1 MTQVPV
7 NKPERPRLRE
17 PRDEREPGPGAIV
30 PWEHGRLFAQLFGND
45 NEEGGYGSSLP
56 GAPASTQA
64 AMIAAMTEQL
74 VPRIQAAVQWPLQAV
89 LYLPRLGR
97 INASVRREQGAW
109 NVELD
114 AEDER
119 TARWLPGVRQHLED
133 GLAGALSQPVN
144 VHLVH
149 VDPA

>member
-1 MTQVPV
+1 
-7 NKPERPRLRE
+7 
-17 PRDEREPGPGAIV
+17 
-30 PWEHGRLFAQLFGND
+30 
-45 NEEGGYGSSLP
+45 
-56 GAPASTQA
+56 
-64 AMIAAMTEQL
+64 MIAAMTEQL
-74 VPRIQAAVQWPLQAV
+74 APRINAAVQWPLQAV

-114 AEDER
+114 AEEER

-133 GLAGALSQPVN
+133 GLAGALSQPVK
-144 VHLVH
+144 VHLVY